1 MEMAIFSTT
10 TNLAKNKNVK
20 RYDVKV
26 QHSVTNVLKKYENF
40 EKERKEA

>member
-1 MEMAIFSTT
+1 MFKD
-10 TNLAKNKNVK
+10 TN
-20 RYDVKV
+20 DVKV